1 MLSLSLGSLS
11 LVEIENLSNYL
22 SLKEVN
28 LGFSTKQLKKLFN
41 EGTASKNLT
50 FLKSMGIVQRDFKIV
65 EAFCL
70 G

>member
-41 EGTASKNLT
+41 EETASKNLT
-50 FLKSMGIVQRDFKIV
+50 FLKSTGIVQRDFKIV